1 MTSIPM
7 AHRDRTE
14 KLARQLK
21 PREVYDW
28 LCTKGYFPESY
39 VLPPNFEVSK
49 YRRFSAKPYWDYRT
63 KGKHPKMSEITQVHF
78 PKTELT
84 DRTFGIINPELH
96 SDIAYHVGRNWGAVL
111 DTLFHAENRVC
122 SYSFPIPLD
131 AKHPGS
137 LGKLRSGRM
146 IYEFIEMAENDLA
159 SIAYNFETLV
169 KTDIKNFYPS
179 IYTHSIPWALHGKDV
194 IKYRSRGKGQ
204 KKSPNKFNLVAFFGN
219 RLDKLFQNANDGCTN
234 GIPIGPAV
242 SDLIAEIVLSAVDR
256 EASKNFPKD
265 VEVVRFKDDYRILAK
280 RGNDARAVIKAIQE
294 SLSNFNLELNDKKTD
309 SYDLPE
315 GLFRPWVS
323 RYHACNAQPKRFYH
337 FKRFREVYLSVVEI
351 DKAHDGCGVI
361 DRFLADL
368 CRKDNTIRAQLD
380 RKTLPKIMSMLM
392 LLARRRIKSFPKVLA
407 IIEAI
412 LHSRFGS
419 QHQEEIAT
427 HLGSHLADLA
437 VNERQH
443 RYLLLWIVYFM
454 RANGLDRYM
463 KTHHFKDPVLRAT
476 FTSHEPASLKHP
488 DFKLTRGVKQAARGR
503 SLLEHLAVF
512 TPQ

>member
-49 YRRFSAKPYWDYRT
+49 YRRFSAKPYWDYRN
-63 KGKHPKMSEITQVHF
+63 KGKPPKMSEITQVHF

-96 SDIAYHVGRNWGAVL
+96 SDIAYHIGRNWGAVL
-111 DTLFHAENRVC
+111 DTLFHADNRVC

-179 IYTHSIPWALHGKDV
+179 IYTHSIAWAFHGKNR
-194 IKYRSRGKGQ
+194 IKYRKG
-204 KKSPNKFNLVAFFGN
+204 NRNDMGFFGN
-219 RLDKLFQNANDGCTN
+219 RLDRLFQNANDGCTN

-242 SDLIAEIVLSAVDR
+242 SDLIAEVVLSAVDR
-256 EASKNFPKD
+256 EASKGFPKD

-280 RGNDARAVIKAIQE
+280 RSTDARTTIKAIQE
-294 SLSNFNLELNDKKTD
+294 ALSDYNLELNDKKTD
-309 SYDLPE
+309 SFALPE

-323 RYHACNAQPKRFYH
+323 RYHACNPQSKRFYD

-351 DKAHDGCGVI
+351 DKVHDGCGVI

-368 CRKDNTIRAQLD
+368 CRKDNSIRAKLD
-380 RKTLPKIMSMLM
+380 RKTLPKIMSMLL
-392 LLARRRIKSFPKVLA
+392 LLARRRIKAFPKVLA

-412 LHSRFGS
+412 LHSPFGGR
-419 QHQEEIAT
+419 HQAEIAT
-427 HLGSHLADLA
+427 HLGEHLADLA
-437 VNERQH
+437 ANERQH
-443 RYLLLWIVYFM
+443 RYRLVWIVYFM
-454 RANGLDRYM
+454 RANALDQYIT
-463 KTHHFKDPVLRAT
+463 KKYIFDDPVLKAT
-476 FTSHEPASLKHP
+476 YTSRDPAALKHP
-488 DFKLTRGVKQAARGR
+488 DFKLSRGVKQSAKAL
-503 SLLEHLAVF
+503 SMLEHLAVF